1 MSHFPI
7 AEEPANS
14 ATESGRK
21 SLDRLVAV
29 IADRNLI
36 AVLLVAVIAD
46 RNLIAV
52 LIVGIVVCL
61 IALSVNLPAL
71 DIKPTIE
78 PFGPYHGYRYGA
90 SFDCSVPAF

>member
-14 ATESGRK
+14 APESGRK
-21 SLDRLVAV
+21 SLESISDRLVAA
-29 IADRNLI
+29 IT
-36 AVLLVAVIAD
+36 D

-52 LIVGIVVCL
+52 LIVDIVVCL

-78 PFGPYHGYRYGA
+78 PFGPY
-90 SFDCSVPAF
+90 P